1 MHKKNA
7 EKNGQK
13 SWFHAEEF
21 HKQRALI
28 EKNLKTE
35 IFEALKSRP
44 ELDVSH
50 LRVHVRGSVVT
61 LEGTVENAQ
70 EARAMKKIVENIPG
84 VSEVLNHLAGTRGIE
99 L

>member
-50 LRVHVRGSVVT
+50 LRVHVRGERRNFRGNGAKSP
-61 LEGTVENAQ
+61 
-70 EARAMKKIVENIPG
+70 R
-84 VSEVLNHLAGTRGIE
+84 GTRHEENCRKYSGGLRSGQPPRWNE
-99 L
+99 GN